1 MMPVLRIAIVL
12 ATALALSGLA
22 HGQEAAP
29 STLPGGASL
38 VTETHGD
45 WTVTCTTPTSGK
57 QCAFSQALADSQ
69 TGQRVLMLE
78 LSPPQDGAVTG
89 MLVGPFGLNFA
100 KGLALSVDGETL
112 GAPLPF
118 LTCIPTGCL
127 VPVSF
132 DMAQIGRIKAGTTL
146 TATGTGADT
155 QQPVPI
161 SVSLAGFTRALE
173 RSAELAQ

>member
-1 MMPVLRIAIVL
+1 MNLR
-12 ATALALSGLA
+12 TALFAAASLALSGAA
-22 HGQEAAP
+22 HGQEAPA

-45 WTVTCTTPTSGK
+45 WTVTCTTPASGK

-69 TGQRVLMLE
+69 SGQRVLMLE
-78 LSPPQDGAVTG
+78 LTPPQDGTLAG

-100 KGLALSVDGETL
+100 NGLALAVDGEGL

-127 VPVSF
+127 VPLSF
-132 DMAQIGRIKAGTTL
+132 DSAQLDQLKAGATL
-146 TATGTGADT
+146 TATGIGADT

-161 SVSLAGFTRALE
+161 SVSLTGFTRALE
-173 RSAELAQ
+173 RTAELAQ

>member
-1 MMPVLRIAIVL
+1 MLNLR
-12 ATALALSGLA
+12 TALFAAASLALSGAA
-22 HGQEAAP
+22 HGQEAPA

-45 WTVTCTTPTSGK
+45 WTVTCTTPASGK

-69 TGQRVLMLE
+69 SGQRVLMLE
-78 LSPPQDGAVTG
+78 LTPPQDGTLAG

-100 KGLALSVDGETL
+100 NGLALAVDGEGL

-127 VPVSF
+127 VPLSF
-132 DMAQIGRIKAGTTL
+132 DSAQLDQLKAGATL
-146 TATGTGADT
+146 TATGIGADT

-161 SVSLAGFTRALE
+161 SVSLTGFTRALE
-173 RSAELAQ
+173 RTAELAQ

>member
-1 MMPVLRIAIVL
+1 MMLNLR
-12 ATALALSGLA
+12 TALFVAASLALSGA
-22 HGQEAAP
+22 AQGQEAPA

-38 VTETHGD
+38 VTEAHGD
-45 WTVTCTTPTSGK
+45 WTVTCTTPASGK

-69 TGQRVLMLE
+69 SGQRVLMLE
-78 LSPPQDGAVTG
+78 LTPPQDGVVAG

-100 KGLALSVDGETL
+100 NGLALAVDGEAL

-127 VPVSF
+127 VPLNF
-132 DMAQIGRIKAGTTL
+132 DSAQLDRIKAGTTL

-161 SVSLAGFTRALE
+161 SVSLTGFTRALE